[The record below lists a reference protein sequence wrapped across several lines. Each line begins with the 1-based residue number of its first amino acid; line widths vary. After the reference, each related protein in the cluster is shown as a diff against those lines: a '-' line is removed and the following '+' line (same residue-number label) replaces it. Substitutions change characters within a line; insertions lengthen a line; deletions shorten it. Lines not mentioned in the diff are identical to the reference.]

1 MARFLH
7 SFNTSAFH
15 GRNILLAVSWT
26 LGLGFGALAF
36 RYGVDHIVSL
46 MPSLLSSRLSIVGLA
61 ASALL
66 PFLFSVF
73 AVYFSVPLLLIV
85 ICFAKA
91 FLFAY
96 ISCGIHGYF
105 VHAGW
110 LVHWLVLFVDAFS
123 IPVLYL
129 YWQQHI
135 SGVRCFRFRTAG
147 IYLASLLLIITLGQQ
162 FLAPVTGALSFLQKG

>member
-1 MARFLH
+1 MARFMH
-7 SFNTSAFH
+7 SFNTSTFRR
-15 GRNILLAVSWT
+15 RNILLAMSWT
-26 LGLGFGALAF
+26 FGLGSGALAF
-36 RYGVDHIVSL
+36 RYGGDHIVSL

-73 AVYFSVPLLLIV
+73 AVYFSAPLLLIV
-85 ICFAKA
+85 VCFAKA

-96 ISCGIHGYF
+96 ISCGIHGCF
-105 VHAGW
+105 VEAGW
-110 LVHWLVLFVDAFS
+110 LVHWLALFVDAFS

-135 SGVRCFRFRTAG
+135 SGVRCFRIRTAG
-147 IYLASLLLIITLGQQ
+147 VYLALLLLIITLGHR
-162 FLAPVTGALSFLQKG
+162 FLGPVTGALSFLQKG